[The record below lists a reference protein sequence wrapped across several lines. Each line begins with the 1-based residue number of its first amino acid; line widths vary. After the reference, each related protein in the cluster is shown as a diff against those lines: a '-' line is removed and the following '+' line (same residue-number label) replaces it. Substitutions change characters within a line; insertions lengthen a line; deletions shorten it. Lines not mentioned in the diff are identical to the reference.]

1 MAATVYMCEGFEGF
15 TNQFTVDGAGY
26 GRVMDARTGR
36 WAMGCTASSALNN
49 SMAFLQ
55 LNTAAFGT
63 VQSKHGST
71 RFYIKLMRLP
81 SGGDGELA
89 LFAPRGASE
98 AVEPFFLTIDSGGY
112 IKAYTLGNG
121 GTPTHVGTS
130 TNPLALRTW
139 TRIEVGLQF
148 NTVAA
153 QPLPNPPYESDGGF
167 TVAVDGATEI
177 SYSAALAGSG
187 NGVHNNAAANYFIGY
202 AFLGLSN
209 TRYAAYGVG
218 TATVGDWLID
228 DVAVGVGT
236 NREDFIGEGYVLGL
250 TGTGIG
256 TKTGWSVTPTTA
268 EILCVDSTQLAYSGG
283 STGVDRL
290 ASAVALDEVSVALPT
305 LESVGA
311 ASVPRCAV
319 VQVMAELTGFT
330 GKAILG
336 VNGVFDTSKDC
347 AAGASTYG
355 SAYFS
360 GASHGITAIDD
371 ALEIGIQKDNN
382 ANNRFI
388 DHMILQVEVAS
399 YAAPDRGADIEFI
412 QSTYTGNGTIQEL
425 ITGHDAD
432 IVLISD
438 PTGTS
443 NAGFYILGRSVN
455 HWPAGAFAVRGS
467 KTTKGPSKC
476 RLHNT
481 GFVVIGSDLNTNAKV
496 YSVLSIKDPGRRF
509 VRQLSV
515 RTQANAAGDNFDA
528 RWLEFGAN
536 DSGVPDLVLSHQQA
550 PITVAQLQRWQYH
563 AADECKASNSNTDA
577 NNQLANLLQDMSVDG
592 LELGHAWATEGALH
606 AWGFCDDTFS
616 ALPLIYAG
624 NFTGTGAA
632 QTISLPAPYNT
643 LTPSMI
649 LVSPP
654 AGQGLDSNTE
664 YDGWWC
670 NEHAAG
676 RCSRMFSNSLLN
688 AGNGITSVGVGEFG
702 LANSAQL
709 NANGKTYYYVVFF
722 EGEDAF
728 TTTAPPVVDD
738 SDWPDGALGM
748 LGLYVQALKYLS
760 TPIPEFERSG
770 QVSCEQRTFLVAAEG
785 EADVPCDQ
793 RDFPCDKE

>member
-63 VQSKHGST
+63 IQSKHGVV

-98 AVEPFFLTIDSGGY
+98 AIEPFFLTVNSSGY
-112 IKAYTLGNG
+112 IKAYLLGNG
-121 GTPTHVGTS
+121 GTPVHVGTS
-130 TNPLALRTW
+130 TNPLTLRAW
-139 TRIEVGLQF
+139 NRIDVGLLF
-148 NTVAA
+148 NTETS
-153 QPLPNPPYESDGGF
+153 QPLPNPPYESNGGF
-167 TVAVDGATEI
+167 SVAIDGVVEI
-177 SYSAALAGSG
+177 EYSAVLAGSG
-187 NGVHNNAAANYFIGY
+187 NGIHNNAAGNYFIGY

-218 TATVGDWLID
+218 TATSGDWFLD
-228 DVAVGVGT
+228 DIAVGVGT
-236 NREDFIGEGYVLGL
+236 DRSDYIGAGHVLGL

-305 LESVGA
+305 LASLGA

-319 VQVMAELTGFT
+319 VQVMAELSAFT

-347 AAGASTYG
+347 TAGASTYG

-360 GASHGITAIDD
+360 GTSHGIAAITD

-399 YAAPDRGADIEFI
+399 YTRPDRGSDVEFV
-412 QSTYTGNGTIQEL
+412 QSTYTGNGGIQSL
-425 ITGHDAD
+425 TTGHDAD
-432 IVLISD
+432 VVIIMD

-443 NAGFYILGRSVN
+443 NAGMYILGRSVD
-455 HWPAGAFAVRGS
+455 HWPAGAFAVRGNI
-467 KTTKGPSKC
+467 TTKGPSKC
-476 RLHNT
+476 RLHST
-481 GFVVIGSDLNTNAKV
+481 GFVVIGSSLNTSGKV
-496 YSVLSIKDPGRRF
+496 YSVLSIKDPNRRF
-509 VRQLSV
+509 VRQLST
-515 RTQANAAGDNFDA
+515 RTQSSAAGDNLDV

-550 PITVAQLQRWQYH
+550 PITAAQLQRWQYH
-563 AADECKASNSNTDA
+563 AADECKEANTNTDA
-577 NNQLANLLQDMSVDG
+577 ANSRANLLQDMDADG
-592 LELGHAWATEGALH
+592 LELGYGWATEGALH

-616 ALPLIYAG
+616 AVPLIYAG
-624 NFTGTGAA
+624 NFTGTAAA

-643 LTPSMI
+643 LTPSLI
-649 LVSPP
+649 LMSAIP
-654 AGQGLDSNTE
+654 GDGLDGNAE

-676 RCSRMFSNSLLN
+676 RCSRLFSNSLLN

-709 NANGKTYYYVVFF
+709 NASGKTYYYVVFF
-722 EGEDAF
+722 EGEDVF
-728 TTTAPPVVDD
+728 STTSPPIEDD
-738 SDWPDGALGM
+738 SDWPDSALGL

-770 QVSCEQRTFLVAAEG
+770 QVSCEQRTFPVAAEG

-793 RDFPCDKE
+793 VVFPAEKE